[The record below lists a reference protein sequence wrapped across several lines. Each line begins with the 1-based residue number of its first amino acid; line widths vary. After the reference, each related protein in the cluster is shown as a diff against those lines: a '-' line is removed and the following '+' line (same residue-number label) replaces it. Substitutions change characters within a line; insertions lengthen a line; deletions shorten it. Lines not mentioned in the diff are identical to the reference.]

1 MAGDRQSRSPG
12 PVRVYVEDWFFGV
25 VSLALLAWVF
35 RPVFFDRDEAPTVRA
50 ISAPAPTTEAAWARA
65 DAWLAAHR
73 GAWWPVARGPEA
85 LVPPPSL
92 QCFSAGDDAR
102 AGVVVC
108 LAEDP
113 DGAVRMECRFGPR
126 GVADVVCEPS
136 ARGAR

>member
-1 MAGDRQSRSPG
+1 MGRSPG
-12 PVRVYVEDWFFGV
+12 PVRVYVEDCFCDALSLVLLVCALWPLAFG
-25 VSLALLAWVF
+25 
-35 RPVFFDRDEAPTVRA
+35 RDEAPTVRA
-50 ISAPAPTTEAAWARA
+50 IPVPAPTTEAAWARA

-85 LVPPPSL
+85 LVLPPSL
-92 QCFSAGDDAR
+92 QCFSAGADAR

-136 ARGAR
+136 ARDAR